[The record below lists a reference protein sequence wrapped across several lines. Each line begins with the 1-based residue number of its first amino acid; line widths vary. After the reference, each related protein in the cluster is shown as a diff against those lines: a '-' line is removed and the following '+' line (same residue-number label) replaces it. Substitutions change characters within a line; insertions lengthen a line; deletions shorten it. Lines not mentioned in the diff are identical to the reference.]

1 MYFFL
6 CCFRVLYSCCC
17 LFFFFFKQKTAY
29 EMRISDWSSDVCSS
43 DLRTAAAGGEHQPD
57 NNRNMIVS
65 ELNVAEATDRIY
77 ESLQADNADLDMHI
91 AALKAALTRAGVKE
105 AVFDPARLVQNNRS
119 GRKLMQ
125 AYFRQRGVT
134 VKFSA

>member
-1 MYFFL
+1 M
-6 CCFRVLYSCCC
+6 
-17 LFFFFFKQKTAY
+17 
-29 EMRISDWSSDVCSS
+29 
-43 DLRTAAAGGEHQPD
+43 
-57 NNRNMIVS
+57 S

-77 ESLQADNADLDMHI
+77 ESLQADNADIDMHI